1 MSEVKWIKLA
11 TDIFNNRKIKQIM
24 KMPEGDAILVMWV
37 QILCLAGTINNNG
50 VMILTRDIPYTEETL
65 ATEFDRP
72 VQLVRLALQT
82 FCFMGMME
90 LHDNIYMVTN
100 WERYQNVAGMDKIR
114 EHTRLRTRAY
124 RERLKLAPP
133 NNDTCDATVT
143 SRNVTVTPLDID
155 IRDKNKRKRKN
166 TRDDD
171 LLDSLILDE
180 VDEAMEAFREF
191 RAKKKSPLTRKA
203 EVLIRN
209 KLETM
214 APNDKAAQAKILNQS
229 TEMGWTGIYP
239 LKAEEPVS
247 NGPKKYVP
255 EGWE

>member
-1 MSEVKWIKLA
+1 MNNAGYIKLYRQIRMWEWWD
-11 TDIFNNRKIKQIM
+11 DINTRNLFISLLLDVNYTTGNWMGMTIEPGQTITTTARMMKQTRLSRQKLRSCLNRLQSTSEI
-24 KMPEGDAILVMWV
+24 
-37 QILCLAGTINNNG
+37 TIETTKRYHRITITNWA
-50 VMILTRDIPYTEETL
+50 LYQSDQEET
-65 ATEFDRP
+65 TKGITYEQP
-72 VQLVRLALQT
+72 T
-82 FCFMGMME
+82 
-90 LHDNIYMVTN
+90 DNPQVTN
-100 WERYQNVAGMDKIR
+100 KQ
-114 EHTRLRTRAY
+114 
-124 RERLKLAPP
+124 
-133 NNDTCDATVT
+133 
-143 SRNVTVTPLDID
+143 PLY
-155 IRDKNKRKRKN
+155 KNKRKKEEKN

-247 NGPKKYVP
+247 SGPKKYVP